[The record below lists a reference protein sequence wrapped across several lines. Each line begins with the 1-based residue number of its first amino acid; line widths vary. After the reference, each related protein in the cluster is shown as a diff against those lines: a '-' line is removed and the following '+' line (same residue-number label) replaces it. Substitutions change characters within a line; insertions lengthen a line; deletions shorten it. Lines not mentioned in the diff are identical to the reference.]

1 MKPKFLLRER
11 LPSLRTLYAVQK
23 VPYARVFFVAVTG
36 VRRFRTLGT
45 LIRGARFKLWCPV
58 PVRMVCYHRER
69 VHLYSLLNWYELSFS
84 DAAVS

>member
-45 LIRGARFKLWCPV
+45 LILGARFKLGMSCPSV
-58 PVRMVCYHRER
+58 MP
-69 VHLYSLLNWYELSFS
+69 LSPEGGT
-84 DAAVS
+84 AVSRPTEL